1 MPQIDTATFLA
12 QVFWTFILF
21 LGFYLIWVRL
31 ILPTIATTIKLR
43 EKRIDWCKTD
53 LEKTTSDFELFKDS
67 SDKLLIDIFS
77 TMRTHAIEASRE
89 GDEWLQKSID
99 KLYSDENFLVIYQNL
114 IQANVNL
121 IAKSFILHTN
131 LPRREE
137 LVNAVL
143 SWYIDAAL
151 KKFDELAIS
160 AEK

>member
-1 MPQIDTATFLA
+1 MPQIDSATFLA

-21 LGFYLIWVRL
+21 LTFYLIWVRL

-43 EKRIDWCKTD
+43 EKRIEWCKTD
-53 LEKTTSDFELFKDS
+53 LENTANEFDTLKES

-77 TMRTHAIEASRE
+77 TMRIHAIEASRE

-99 KLYSDENFLVIYQNL
+99 KLYSDENFLTIYQNL

-121 IAKSFILHTN
+121 IAKSYLLHTN

-137 LVNAVL
+137 LVDAVL
-143 SWYIDAAL
+143 TWYIDAAL
-151 KKFDELAIS
+151 KNIEELS
-160 AEK
+160 NFSEK